1 MKRARKVAVLTCLIS
16 VVGLATASAHV
27 EFSPDSVKANK
38 NQVVNLNVPHDCT
51 AASQTTEVKFQ
62 LPKTINTS
70 TFAAVGVY
78 QHGKLL
84 KGWQEK
90 IVKSAGRS
98 YLRVFGPAITT
109 GPDGGKNAADIKFKL
124 TPTGAKGSQL
134 KFPAVQSCTKGL
146 KVNWIQP
153 RPADGSD
160 PAESATPV
168 PVLNLN

>member
-1 MKRARKVAVLTCLIS
+1 MKRAQKVALLTCLITS
-16 VVGLATASAHV
+16 VGLTAASAHV
-27 EFSPDSVKANK
+27 EFSPDTAKANQ
-38 NQVVNLNVPHDCT
+38 NQLLILNVPHDCT
-51 AASQTTEVKFQ
+51 ATTQTREVKFQ
-62 LPKTINTS
+62 LPTSINTA
-70 TFAAVGVY
+70 TFTAIGVY

-124 TPTGAKGSQL
+124 TPAGAKGSQL
-134 KFPAVQSCTKGL
+134 KFPAVQSCTKGVT
-146 KVNWIQP
+146 VNWIQP